1 MLQQLESMCE
11 ALYKSADQ
19 QQRHQSE
26 QARDKHKRAAARS
39 RAFRADAARSAA
51 HHFRH
56 SFCAQMLR
64 PFGTNTEYI
73 PQCKAVLDAS
83 INPYAQLFAASSL
96 VRLLTENTLSS
107 QVCLTCAAIWPQTD

>member
-11 ALYKSADQ
+11 ALYKSQDQ

-26 QARDKHKRAAARS
+26 QARDEHARAAARS

-51 HHFRH
+51 HRCQRCFR
-56 SFCAQMLR
+56 AQMLR
-64 PFGTNTEYI
+64 PFGTNTDYI

-83 INPYAQLFAASSL
+83 INPYAQHFAASSL

-107 QVCLTCAAIWPQTD
+107 QVRPACVAIWPQTG